1 MSEKQTQDDI
11 SSSNINDSLYEIS
24 QIIQNFNKINI
35 KGIEPTTTN
44 INKNIFD
51 QDLSIVI
58 EELVGLIL
66 KELNEGV
73 YNEVIKKHV
82 INFIIDHGIISQ
94 EIYNYLLNNQ
104 NNSNFIYLLGYFY
117 YHGIETNIDMQKA
130 YELYQKAIKL
140 NNNNV
145 VARLDLAEMY
155 ILGKGV
161 ESNQINRNK
170 AFELS
175 KKLAEE
181 GIPNAIN
188 KLGYCYE
195 KGIGTYADWQKA
207 FEFYQKAAELGNST
221 GINNY
226 GYCYYNG
233 IGIDVNKQKGFE
245 LYQKGAKLNNYIA
258 QYNLASMYENGN
270 GIIKDID
277 QAIYWYKKSAEQ
289 GYNYAQDKVEML
301 SEK

>member
-1 MSEKQTQDDI
+1 MFDNQI
-11 SSSNINDSLYEIS
+11 NNNLLNINNLSNEYS
-24 QIIQNFNKINI
+24 QIIQNFNKIDST
-35 KGIEPTTTN
+35 KEIEPTIKN

-51 QDLSIVI
+51 GNLNMIID
-58 EELVGLIL
+58 ELIDMIF
-66 KELNEGV
+66 KKLNEGV
-73 YNEVIKKHV
+73 YKEVIKKHV
-82 INFIIDHGIISQ
+82 INFIINQGIISQ

-104 NNSNFIYLLGYFY
+104 NESSNSIYLLGYFNY
-117 YHGIETNIDMQKA
+117 NGIETNINMQKA
-130 YELYQKAIKL
+130 FELYQKAMEM
-140 NNNNV
+140 NNNNC
-145 VARLDLAEMY
+145 VAQLDLTEIY
-155 ILGKGV
+155 IHGNGIKT
-161 ESNQINRNK
+161 NHNK

-175 KKLAEE
+175 NKLAEK

-221 GINNY
+221 GINNT
-226 GYCYYNG
+226 GYCHYNG
-233 IGIDVNKQKGFE
+233 IGTDVNKQKGFE
-245 LYQKGAKLNNYIA
+245 LYQKGANLNNYIA

-289 GYNYAQDKVEML
+289 GYNYAQSKFNLL
-301 SEK
+301 SGK